1 MPFATRGQLVTYTR
15 DYMDATGSSRWSDDT
30 IKAVLNSVFDNEWS
44 NILNAAPYWR
54 FAQRQVTTD
63 ANGQVALS
71 SLSSGSGDAEQN
83 WYRIVSVSDGNV
95 LYRETR
101 FQDAPL
107 ATTSNYMPTYAR
119 QYYLVGDVL
128 QILPVASGLS
138 LYVAV
143 NYKPTA
149 ILDLASDS
157 STVDFPENNHLIL
170 VSEAASQLLLKG
182 GAEAGSAS
190 NFKKLAADDREVML
204 DDIRRRTINP
214 TRMAYPDQ
222 AYDWAGG

>member
-1 MPFATRGQLVTYTR
+1 
-15 DYMDATGSSRWSDDT
+15 
-30 IKAVLNSVFDNEWS
+30 
-44 NILNAAPYWR
+44 
-54 FAQRQVTTD
+54 
-63 ANGQVALS
+63 VALS